1 MERAPAEVTPLEKAD
16 AGALSSSGN
25 RARLRH
31 APVVTQPGPERS
43 ARGPPGEGIVARA
56 PAQGVA
62 SHSLAADARY
72 LFRRAR
78 RSGKTMSRM
87 PTMTATAQTSRAV
100 P

>member
-1 MERAPAEVTPLEKAD
+1 MNDNPVPLVVQ
-16 AGALSSSGN
+16 
-25 RARLRH
+25 RARDEASTVRSWN
-31 APVVTQPGPERS
+31 APWPRPRRS
-43 ARGPPGEGIVARA
+43 RRPA

-62 SHSLAADARY
+62 RLSLAADARY